1 MLEVKEF
8 VASNGKT
15 YYLHHFPAIPP
26 GGSIYNRMTAINGDP
41 EKRDDFTLRIMKYV
55 GVKVDKDN
63 PNFEMMLDTATVIN
77 NHVPDVKVL
86 MEIENALL
94 AWNFD
99 FLAPGEISS
108 YLNLQEK
115 VADNSQNTEMWT
127 DFLRALL
134 TAEEQPSTNSK
145 RSTRS
150 KTHTTSGK
158 A

>member
-1 MLEVKEF
+1 MLETKEF

-15 YYLHHFPAIPP
+15 YYLKHFPAIP
-26 GGSIYNRMTAINGDP
+26 GGSILNRMKAINGDP
-41 EKRDDFTLRIMKYV
+41 DKRDDFTLRVMKYV
-55 GVKVDKDN
+55 SVKPDENN
-63 PNFEMMLDTATVIN
+63 PNYEMTFDTATVIN

-86 MEIENALL
+86 KEIEDALL

-99 FLAPGEISS
+99 FLPPGEISDC
-108 YLNLQEK
+108 LNLQEK
-115 VADNSQNTEMWT
+115 VANNSQNIGMWT
-127 DFLRALL
+127 DFLRVLL
-134 TAEEQPSTNSK
+134 TADEQPSGNSK